1 MKHLKT
7 TRKRKIYYEYY
18 PTELHIPH
26 PLIRISGKYLEHFG
40 FKAGDHI
47 KVEFSKEK
55 IVIEKGDN
63 TANVLYGNE

>member
-1 MKHLKT
+1 MKQPKT
-7 TRKRKIYYEYY
+7 TRKRKEYYEFY

-40 FKAGDHI
+40 FKAGDQI
-47 KVEFSKEK
+47 KVEFGMGK

-63 TANVLYGNE
+63 TGNALYSNK